1 MIQMSF
7 TRFIS
12 QELHW
17 SQWNAFLLILS
28 LKLIQRDNKK
38 MVEDWTRF
46 YYIGIH
52 NEDTGFLVIIIC
64 FFRDRSV
71 ESGTISDQ
79 MDASANQLSRILITI
94 NSVISTVYIIFLVL
108 AVAILLLIKWGFLVY
123 YPEIIVALSRIK
135 IIRDFLMLHT

>member
-1 MIQMSF
+1 
-7 TRFIS
+7 
-12 QELHW
+12 
-17 SQWNAFLLILS
+17 
-28 LKLIQRDNKK
+28 

-52 NEDTGFLVIIIC
+52 NEDTGFLVTIIC

-79 MDASANQLSRILITI
+79 MDASANQLSRILIII

-108 AVAILLLIKWGFLVY
+108 AVAILLLIKWG
-123 YPEIIVALSRIK
+123 S
-135 IIRDFLMLHT
+135 